1 MEDKKLDSSIVMEEI
16 MLTHHSAG
24 EELVQLRELL
34 KTEKEQK
41 VSVCLYVYSE
51 GNELVIM
58 NE

>member
-16 MLTHHSAG
+16 TLTHHSAG

-41 VSVCLYVYSE
+41 VSVCLYAYSE